1 MMKYAILEN
10 LIEGNFSKFLKK
22 SPFISVP
29 SRKLKIKYK
38 IVEVSEMSILLFFC
52 ITNKNKLA
60 LIYNSM

>member
-22 SPFISVP
+22 SPFILVP
-29 SRKLKIKYK
+29 RKNLKSKYQ
-38 IVEVSEMSILLFFC
+38 IVEVSEILILLFFC
-52 ITNKNKLA
+52 ITSKNKLA